1 MMRKFEIPFRGETK
15 HLTAEDRAAVPG
27 QFIHLADGVTH
38 YELGGKVNGPVVVLV
53 HGFSVP
59 YFIWE
64 PTFQALN
71 AAGFWVLRYDHFGR
85 GYSDRPHLRYD
96 LDLFNRQLTGLLDE
110 LGFREKINLI
120 GLSMGGVIAANF
132 AGLHPERVAR
142 LGLIDP
148 AGFPI
153 GYSLGFRLLRA
164 PLLGE
169 LLFNLAGSENLEN
182 SMASD
187 FYDPKH
193 IREFIELYRPQMA
206 YKGFRRA
213 LLSTL
218 RAGFL
223 NDGRDVYR
231 RVGESGLPALLVW
244 GENDTT
250 VPFKHHKKLL
260 EWIPQ
265 AAFHPIAA
273 SGHIPHYEKPE
284 EVGPILLDFLGGE

>member
-1 MMRKFEIPFRGETK
+1 MIEFPFRGETK
-15 HLTAEDRAAVPG
+15 HLTAEARASLPG
-27 QFIHLADGVTH
+27 QFTELTDGVTH
-38 YELGGKVNGPVVVLV
+38 YELGGKANGPVVVLV

-59 YFIWE
+59 YYIWE
-64 PTFQALN
+64 PTFQALSQ
-71 AAGFWVLRYDHFGR
+71 AGFWVLRYDLFGR

-96 LDLFNRQLTGLLDE
+96 LDLFTRQLDDLLE
-110 LGFREKINLI
+110 VLGFKETISVV
-120 GLSMGGVIAANF
+120 GLSMGGVIAAAF
-132 AGLHPERVAR
+132 AAERLDRVAR

-148 AGFPI
+148 AGFPL
-153 GYSLGFRLLRA
+153 GYSLGFRLLRM

-169 LLFNLAGSENLEN
+169 LLFNLAAADTLEN

-193 IREFIELYRPQMA
+193 IRAFIEQYRPQMA
-206 YKGFRRA
+206 YMGFRRA

-223 NDGRDVYR
+223 TNGRDVYR
-231 RVGESGLPALLVW
+231 VIGESGLPTLLVW
-244 GENDTT
+244 GEEDTT

-260 EWIPQ
+260 KWIPQ
-265 AAFHPIAA
+265 ADFHPVPA

-284 EVGPILLDFLGGE
+284 VVGPILEAFLRVSE